1 MNCKDFE
8 GRLLDVAAG
17 TTPDGATQHHLET
30 CDGCA
35 EKLAGMVQ
43 TMALLDEWK
52 APEPSPYFESRLRAR
67 LREEQSVPAR
77 SWFEWLRKPAL
88 VAAMGALLVAGITLV
103 KDHEQQ
109 PAANQQRAQ
118 IIDVRPGS
126 AVDDLQK
133 LDRNHDLLA
142 NFDLLDDLDSGDMG
156 SETANP

>member
-17 TTPDGATQHHLET
+17 ATPDGATQQHLET

-35 EKLAGMVQ
+35 GKMAEMMQ

-67 LREEQSVPAR
+67 LREEQATPAR

-88 VAAMGALLVAGITLV
+88 VAAMGGLLFAGVTLV
-103 KDHEQQ
+103 KEHEGTVPPTEQH
-109 PAANQQRAQ
+109 AR
-118 IIDVRPGS
+118 IIDVQPGS
-126 AVDDLQK
+126 AYSDLQT
-133 LDRNHDLLA
+133 LDKNHDLLA
-142 NFDLLDDLDSGDMG
+142 NFDLLDDLDNGDPT
-156 SETANP
+156 SQTENP